1 VVGDGEG
8 EDLGSKAFVG
18 EAGPAL
24 QLVIRTQAEVGAYL
38 IVRSDGSGIKG
49 VREVGLTEW
58 IIEVAA
64 TDHGFEVRDEGAI
77 GPEVS
82 TSDLIGTLVRL
93 VAVGAGDL
101 VELGFEAEVGVT
113 VEVDVGG
120 DALEGLLSVVWFG
133 GGVAEAE
140 LEVAGPRGG

>member
-1 VVGDGEG
+1 MAAEMC
-8 EDLGSKAFVG
+8 
-18 EAGPAL
+18 
-24 QLVIRTQAEVGAYL
+24 IRD
-38 IVRSDGSGIKG
+38 R
-49 VREVGLTEW
+49 
-58 IIEVAA
+58 
-64 TDHGFEVRDEGAI
+64 AI

-140 LEVAGPRGG
+140 LEVAGPGGG